1 MICSKN
7 VWRLSLAYVAIAVL
21 APQTPGAPDW
31 QTAAGGKMAFEIASI
46 RLAKPGIFTMP
57 TFFLE

>member
-21 APQTPGAPDW
+21 AAQTPGAPDW
-31 QTAAGGKMAFEIASI
+31 QTAAGGKMAFEVASI